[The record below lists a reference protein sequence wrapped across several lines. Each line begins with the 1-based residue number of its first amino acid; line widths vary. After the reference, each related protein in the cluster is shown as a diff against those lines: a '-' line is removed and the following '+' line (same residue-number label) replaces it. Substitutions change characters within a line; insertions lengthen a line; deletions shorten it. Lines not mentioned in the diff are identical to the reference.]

1 MSERARRNEIPE
13 HEMIPGAEIL
23 VRAEFREDEND
34 DGFTTTRWASL
45 DELATADKNEIEEA
59 LDGFETWLAH
69 VRQLLLEEPEAQA
82 ADAD

>member
-45 DELATADKNEIEEA
+45 DELATADKNEIEEGA
-59 LDGFETWLAH
+59 RR
-69 VRQLLLEEPEAQA
+69 VRDVAGARAPAPA
-82 ADAD
+82 GRA